1 MLYRRA
7 KPAIWLVMAVCLTA
21 TSCAAIGARPE
32 GGPSI
37 DGRPNVVFV
46 LTDDLSM
53 NLVQYMPNVLG
64 LEKAGT
70 TFGNYTVTDSLCC
83 PSRSSIFSGKFP
95 HDTGVFTNT
104 GADGG
109 FNVFH
114 SRGEE
119 NNTFAT
125 ALQRAGYRTA
135 MMGKYLNG
143 YKPVNPLG
151 GDQPY
156 VPPGWTEWDVAG
168 NGYPEYNYNLNENHQ
183 VQHYGHT
190 PDDYLTSVLSGKA
203 SDFIT
208 SSAEAHAPFLLEV
221 ATFAPHAPYTPAP
234 QDVDAFPALGAP
246 RGPSFDTLPTA
257 PPPWLANRAPLSAQ
271 QQSRIDT
278 IFRKRV
284 QDVQSV
290 DRMIG
295 SLESTLAKAGVAN
308 DTDIVFS
315 SDNGYHLGEYRL
327 PAGKMTAFDTD
338 VHVPLVVAGPHI
350 APGRAVSDPVQ
361 NIDLCPTFEELGGAA
376 VPADIDSHSL
386 VPLLAGRTE
395 ADWRTASL
403 TEHHGP
409 DTDPADPDS
418 PGKAGANPPT
428 YNALRTITYTY
439 VEYQDGSKEY
449 YDRTNDP
456 DELHNIVA
464 QLPPA
469 RLADLHNALTAT
481 TNCHGQAAC
490 WNAGHLA
497 H

>member
-1 MLYRRA
+1 
-7 KPAIWLVMAVCLTA
+7 
-21 TSCAAIGARPE
+21 
-32 GGPSI
+32 
-37 DGRPNVVFV
+37 
-46 LTDDLSM
+46 
-53 NLVQYMPNVLG
+53 
-64 LEKAGT
+64 
-70 TFGNYTVTDSLCC
+70 
-83 PSRSSIFSGKFP
+83 
-95 HDTGVFTNT
+95 
-104 GADGG
+104 
-109 FNVFH
+109 
-114 SRGEE
+114 
-119 NNTFAT
+119 
-125 ALQRAGYRTA
+125 
-135 MMGKYLNG
+135 
-143 YKPVNPLG
+143 
-151 GDQPY
+151 
-156 VPPGWTEWDVAG
+156 
-168 NGYPEYNYNLNENHQ
+168 
-183 VQHYGHT
+183 
-190 PDDYLTSVLSGKA
+190 
-203 SDFIT
+203 
-208 SSAEAHAPFLLEV
+208 
-221 ATFAPHAPYTPAP
+221 
-234 QDVDAFPALGAP
+234 
-246 RGPSFDTLPTA
+246 
-257 PPPWLANRAPLSAQ
+257 LSAQ

-295 SLESTLAKAGVAN
+295 SLQSALAKAGVAN

-338 VHVPLVVAGPHI
+338 VHVPLVVAGPHV

-376 VPADIDSHSL
+376 VPADIDGHSL
-386 VPLLAGRTE
+386 VPLLAGQTE

-409 DTDPADPDS
+409 DTDPTDPDS

-481 TNCHGQAAC
+481 TTCHGQTAC